1 MRGQVSANI
10 SLPGLLHA
18 KAWAEAYELIDLQL
32 SPLGLRAIEA
42 LDPGSGDT
50 VLDIGCGAGQTL
62 LQLAERVGTEGR
74 VIGVD
79 VAPLLVEIARRRTE
93 PLSQVRLIQAD
104 AQFLDL
110 PSESADAVFSRFGVM
125 TFKDP
130 VAAFANFRRILKP
143 SGALAFSC
151 WRSLQEN
158 ELDHLP
164 LSAAGFQS
172 TVDDS
177 PFSFADPE
185 HICRTLEAAGFSE
198 IIIQPHDEKV
208 SSGDLDAMTWVLLKV
223 GPLGKIVREN
233 PALLATAE
241 PPLREALAALGE
253 PSNVQLLASV
263 WIVTARV
270 QRPGSRLCHLP
281 CLQIDRYPDTKLC
294 SETML
299 GLSGTAVVKAIKA
312 ERPVSTPNGCSV
324 APPRRPDWW

>member
-1 MRGQVSANI
+1 MVGANVALRAYDESPMLGQGSANI
-10 SLPGLLHA
+10 LSPALLHA
-18 KAWAEAYELIDLQL
+18 RAWAEAYELIDLQL

-42 LDPGSGDT
+42 LGLCSGNI

-62 LQLAERVGTEGR
+62 LQLAERVGIEGQ

-79 VAPLLVEIARRRTE
+79 VAPLLLEIAKRRTE

-104 AQFLDL
+104 AQSLDL
-110 PSESADAVFSRFGVM
+110 PSESTDAVFSRFGVM
-125 TFKDP
+125 TFNDP
-130 VAAFANFRRILKP
+130 VAAFANFRRILRP
-143 SGALAFSC
+143 SGALAFTC

-164 LSAAGFQS
+164 LSAAGLQS
-172 TVDDS
+172 PVDVS

-185 HICRTLEAAGFSE
+185 CIRSTLEAAGFSE

-233 PALLATAE
+233 PALRATAE
-241 PPLREALAALGE
+241 PLLREALAALGD
-253 PSNVQLLASV
+253 PSRVQLLASV

-270 QRPGSRLCHLP
+270 GAATR
-281 CLQIDRYPDTKLC
+281 
-294 SETML
+294 
-299 GLSGTAVVKAIKA
+299 
-312 ERPVSTPNGCSV
+312 
-324 APPRRPDWW
+324 